1 MADEKEIEGQA
12 TETET
17 EEKATGTDQNKTE
30 KTFSQ
35 DEVNRLIAKEKASW
49 KRGAEKQTADHETIV
64 DGLRKDVEARDEVIK
79 KTLDLLKKDL
89 GIDEAEWEADF
100 GDRDVLWQ
108 YNRLL
113 EKTTKAGKKQIP
125 RTPRGE
131 GKEIPANPFKTNQV
145 V

>member
-17 EEKATGTDQNKTE
+17 EEKGTGTDQIKTE

-64 DGLRKDVEARDEVIK
+64 DGLRKDVEARDTVIK

-89 GIDEAEWEADF
+89 GIDEEEWEADF

-108 YNRLL
+108 YDRLL
-113 EKTTKAGKKQIP
+113 SKTAKVGKKEIP

-131 GKEIPANPFKTNQV
+131 GKQPSANPFQTKQV
-145 V
+145 I